1 MTAAPRTTSPSAS
14 APEAAAGRQATPAMP
29 SVPRVGLARARLEIL
44 AFFREKDALIWTL
57 LYPVVLLA
65 IFGSVFNE
73 EIAPGVSFSQYFLAG
88 MIATGLMLV
97 SFQQLAT
104 SIALERDDG
113 TLKRLEGT
121 PMPRAAYFVGKI
133 GMVAVTAVVQIALL
147 LLVGALFFD
156 LDLPT
161 DASTWATFAWVSLLG
176 VTSGTLLGIAFS
188 SVPRSGKSAAAVVTP
203 PLLILQF
210 ISGVFFVFTQLP
222 GWMQDLA
229 SLFPLKWVAQ
239 GMRSVFLPESFAA
252 AEAAGS
258 WQLGL
263 VALVLV
269 AWTVG
274 GLVLALTTFR
284 WRRRD
289 DG

>member
-1 MTAAPRTTSPSAS
+1 MSPSTRTDTS
-14 APEAAAGRQATPAMP
+14 AETRLP
-29 SVPRVGLARARLEIL
+29 SVARVGLARTRLEL
-44 AFFREKDALIWTL
+44 TAFLREKDALIWTL
-57 LYPVVLLA
+57 LYPIVLLA
-65 IFGSVFNE
+65 IFGSVFDQ

-97 SFQQLAT
+97 SFQQLAIG
-104 SIALERDDG
+104 IALERDDG

-121 PMPRAAYFVGKI
+121 PMPRAAYFIGKI
-133 GMVAVTAVVQIALL
+133 GMVLVTAVAQITL
-147 LLVGALFFD
+147 LLVVAVLFFD
-156 LDLPT
+156 IELPT
-161 DASTWATFAWVSLLG
+161 DSSSWATFAWVSVLG
-176 VTSGTLLGIAFS
+176 ITSGTLLGVAFS
-188 SVPRSGKSAAAVVTP
+188 SIPRSGKSAAAVVTP

-222 GWMQDLA
+222 TWMQTVA
-229 SLFPLKWVAQ
+229 SLFPLKWMAQ
-239 GMRSVFLPESFAA
+239 GMRSVFLPDYFAA
-252 AEAAGS
+252 EEAAGS

-269 AWTVG
+269 AWTIG

>member
-1 MTAAPRTTSPSAS
+1 MSPSTRTATS
-14 APEAAAGRQATPAMP
+14 AEARLP
-29 SVPRVGLARARLEIL
+29 SVARVGLARTRLEL
-44 AFFREKDALIWTL
+44 TAFFREKDALIWTL
-57 LYPVVLLA
+57 LYPIVLLA
-65 IFGSVFNE
+65 IFGSVFDQ

-97 SFQQLAT
+97 SFQQLAIG
-104 SIALERDDG
+104 IALERDDG

-133 GMVAVTAVVQIALL
+133 GMVLENAVAQITL
-147 LLVGALFFD
+147 LLVVAVLFFD
-156 LDLPT
+156 IELPT
-161 DASTWATFAWVSLLG
+161 DSSSWATFAWVSVLG
-176 VTSGTLLGIAFS
+176 ITSGTLLGIAFS
-188 SVPRSGKSAAAVVTP
+188 SIPRSGKSAAAVVTP

-222 GWMQDLA
+222 TWMQTIA
-229 SLFPLKWVAQ
+229 SLFPLKWMAQ
-239 GMRSVFLPESFAA
+239 GMRSVFLPDYFAA
-252 AEAAGS
+252 EEAAGS

-263 VALVLV
+263 VAVVLV
-269 AWTVG
+269 AWTIG

>member
-1 MTAAPRTTSPSAS
+1 MTIAHDRVTRRRSMMPNVAS
-14 APEAAAGRQATPAMP
+14 
-29 SVPRVGLARARLEIL
+29 VGLSRARLEITS
-44 AFFREKDALIWTL
+44 FFREKDALIWTL
-57 LYPVVLLA
+57 LYPIILLA

-97 SFQQLAT
+97 SFQQLAI
-104 SIALERDDG
+104 SIAMERDDG

-121 PMPRAAYFVGKI
+121 PMPRASYFVGKV
-133 GMVAVTAVVQIALL
+133 GMVLLTGTLQIALL
-147 LLVGALFFD
+147 LAVGAAFFD
-156 LDLPT
+156 LDLPSE
-161 DASTWATFAWVSLLG
+161 AERWGTFAWVSVLG
-176 VTSGTLLGIAFS
+176 ITAGTLLGIAYS
-188 SVPRSGKSAAAVVTP
+188 SLPRSGKSAAAVVTP

-210 ISGVFFVFTQLP
+210 ISGVFFVFTDLP
-222 GWMQDLA
+222 TWMQNLA
-229 SLFPLKWVAQ
+229 SLFPLKWMAQ
-239 GMRSVFLPESFAA
+239 GMRSVFLPEEFAS

-274 GLVLALTTFR
+274 GLVLSLTTFR

>member
-1 MTAAPRTTSPSAS
+1 MSPSTRTATS
-14 APEAAAGRQATPAMP
+14 AEARLP
-29 SVPRVGLARARLEIL
+29 SVARVGLARTRLEL
-44 AFFREKDALIWTL
+44 TAFFREKDALIWTL
-57 LYPVVLLA
+57 LYPIVLLA
-65 IFGSVFNE
+65 IFGSVFDQ

-97 SFQQLAT
+97 SFQQLAIG
-104 SIALERDDG
+104 IALERDDG

-133 GMVAVTAVVQIALL
+133 GMVLVTAVAQITL
-147 LLVGALFFD
+147 LLVVAVLFFD
-156 LDLPT
+156 IELPT
-161 DASTWATFAWVSLLG
+161 DSSSWATFAWVSVLG
-176 VTSGTLLGIAFS
+176 ITSGTLLGIAFS
-188 SVPRSGKSAAAVVTP
+188 SIPRSGKSAAAVVTP

-222 GWMQDLA
+222 TWMQTIA
-229 SLFPLKWVAQ
+229 SLFPLKWMAQ
-239 GMRSVFLPESFAA
+239 GMRSVFLPDYFAA
-252 AEAAGS
+252 EEAAGS

-263 VALVLV
+263 VAVVLV
-269 AWTVG
+269 AWTIG

>member
-1 MTAAPRTTSPSAS
+1 MTTTTTAP
-14 APEAAAGRQATPAMP
+14 APATPDAP
-29 SVPRVGLARARLEIL
+29 PIGVVPVGLSRVRLEL
-44 AFFREKDALIWTL
+44 TAFFREKDSLIWTL

-65 IFGSVFNE
+65 IFGSVFDE
-73 EIAPGVSFSQYFLAG
+73 EIAPGVSFSQYFLAA

-97 SFQQLAT
+97 SFQQLAIG
-104 SIALERDDG
+104 IALERDDG

-121 PMPRAAYFVGKI
+121 PMPRASYFVGKV
-133 GMVAVTAVVQIALL
+133 GMVLVTAVLQIALL
-147 LLVGALFFD
+147 LTVGATMFD
-156 LDLPT
+156 IALPT
-161 DASTWATFAWVSLLG
+161 DATSWATFAWVSVLG
-176 VTSGTLLGIAFS
+176 ITSGSLLGIAYS

-210 ISGVFFVFTQLP
+210 ISGVFFIFTELP
-222 GWMQDLA
+222 TWMQGVA
-229 SLFPLKWVAQ
+229 SLFPLRWMAQ
-239 GMRSVFLPESFAA
+239 GMRSVFLPDSFAT
-252 AEAAGS
+252 AEAGGD

-263 VALVLV
+263 VAIVLV
-269 AWTVG
+269 AWTIG

>member
-1 MTAAPRTTSPSAS
+1 MTIAHDRVTRRRSMMPNVAS
-14 APEAAAGRQATPAMP
+14 
-29 SVPRVGLARARLEIL
+29 VGLSRARLEITS
-44 AFFREKDALIWTL
+44 FFREKDALIWTL
-57 LYPVVLLA
+57 LYPIILLA

-97 SFQQLAT
+97 SFQQLAI
-104 SIALERDDG
+104 SIAMERDDG

-121 PMPRAAYFVGKI
+121 PMPRASYFVGKV
-133 GMVAVTAVVQIALL
+133 GMVLLTGTLQIALL
-147 LLVGALFFD
+147 LAVGAAFFD
-156 LDLPT
+156 LELPSE
-161 DASTWATFAWVSLLG
+161 AERWGTFAWVSVLG
-176 VTSGTLLGIAFS
+176 ITAGTLLGIAYS
-188 SVPRSGKSAAAVVTP
+188 SLPRSGKSAAAVVTP

-210 ISGVFFVFTQLP
+210 ISGVFFVFTDLP
-222 GWMQDLA
+222 AWMQNLA
-229 SLFPLKWVAQ
+229 SLFPLKWMAQ
-239 GMRSVFLPESFAA
+239 GMRSVFLPEEFAS

-274 GLVLALTTFR
+274 GLVLTLTTFR

>member
-1 MTAAPRTTSPSAS
+1 MTIAHDRVTRRRSMMPNVAS
-14 APEAAAGRQATPAMP
+14 
-29 SVPRVGLARARLEIL
+29 VGLSRARLEITS
-44 AFFREKDALIWTL
+44 FFREKDALIWTL
-57 LYPVVLLA
+57 LYPIILLA

-97 SFQQLAT
+97 SFQQLAI
-104 SIALERDDG
+104 SIAMERDDG

-121 PMPRAAYFVGKI
+121 PMPRASYFVGKV
-133 GMVAVTAVVQIALL
+133 GMVLLTGTLQIALL
-147 LLVGALFFD
+147 LAVGAAFFD
-156 LDLPT
+156 LELPSE
-161 DASTWATFAWVSLLG
+161 AERWGTFAWVSVLG
-176 VTSGTLLGIAFS
+176 ITAGTLLGIAYS
-188 SVPRSGKSAAAVVTP
+188 SLPRSGKSAAAVVTP

-210 ISGVFFVFTQLP
+210 ISGVFFVFTDLP
-222 GWMQDLA
+222 TWMQNLA
-229 SLFPLKWVAQ
+229 SLFPLKWMAQ
-239 GMRSVFLPESFAA
+239 GMRSVFLPEEFAS

-269 AWTVG
+269 AWTLG
-274 GLVLALTTFR
+274 GLVLTLTTFR

>member
-1 MTAAPRTTSPSAS
+1 MMPNVAS
-14 APEAAAGRQATPAMP
+14 
-29 SVPRVGLARARLEIL
+29 VGLSRARLEITS
-44 AFFREKDALIWTL
+44 FFREKDALIWTL
-57 LYPVVLLA
+57 LYPIILLA

-97 SFQQLAT
+97 SFQQLAI
-104 SIALERDDG
+104 SIAMERDDG

-121 PMPRAAYFVGKI
+121 PMPRASYFVGKV
-133 GMVAVTAVVQIALL
+133 GMVLLTGTLQIALL
-147 LLVGALFFD
+147 LAVGAAFFD
-156 LDLPT
+156 LELPSE
-161 DASTWATFAWVSLLG
+161 AERWGTFAWVSVLG
-176 VTSGTLLGIAFS
+176 ITAGTLLGIAYS
-188 SVPRSGKSAAAVVTP
+188 SLPRSGKSAAAVVTP

-210 ISGVFFVFTQLP
+210 ISGVFFVFTDLP
-222 GWMQDLA
+222 TWMQNLA
-229 SLFPLKWVAQ
+229 SLFPLKWMAQ
-239 GMRSVFLPESFAA
+239 GMRSVFLPEEFAS

-269 AWTVG
+269 AWTLG
-274 GLVLALTTFR
+274 GLVLTLTTFR

>member
-1 MTAAPRTTSPSAS
+1 MTIANDRATRRRSTMPNVAS
-14 APEAAAGRQATPAMP
+14 
-29 SVPRVGLARARLEIL
+29 VGWSRARLEITS
-44 AFFREKDALIWTL
+44 FFREKDALIWTL
-57 LYPVVLLA
+57 LYPIILLA

-97 SFQQLAT
+97 SFQQLAI
-104 SIALERDDG
+104 SIAMERDDG

-121 PMPRAAYFVGKI
+121 PMPRASYFVGKV
-133 GMVAVTAVVQIALL
+133 GMVLLTGTLQIALL
-147 LLVGALFFD
+147 LAVGAAFFD
-156 LDLPT
+156 LELPSE
-161 DASTWATFAWVSLLG
+161 AERWGTFAWVSVLG
-176 VTSGTLLGIAFS
+176 ITAGTLLGIAYS
-188 SVPRSGKSAAAVVTP
+188 SLPRSGKSAAAVVTP

-210 ISGVFFVFTQLP
+210 ISGVFFVFTDLP
-222 GWMQDLA
+222 TWMQNLA
-229 SLFPLKWVAQ
+229 SLFPLKWMAQ
-239 GMRSVFLPESFAA
+239 GMRSVFLPEEFAS

-274 GLVLALTTFR
+274 GLVLTLTTFR

>member
-1 MTAAPRTTSPSAS
+1 MSTPSTTSRTREPHAGSAS
-14 APEAAAGRQATPAMP
+14 RTAMP
-29 SVPRVGLARARLEIL
+29 GVARVGMSRARLEITS
-44 AFFREKDALIWTL
+44 FFREKDALIWTL

-73 EIAPGVSFSQYFLAG
+73 EISPGVSFSQYFLAG

-104 SIALERDDG
+104 GIALERDDG

-121 PMPRAAYFVGKI
+121 PMPRASYFLGKI
-133 GMVAVTAVVQIALL
+133 GMVLVTAVVQIALVL
-147 LLVGALFFD
+147 AVGVLFFD
-156 LDLPT
+156 LALPT
-161 DASTWATFAWVSLLG
+161 AGSAWVTFAWVSVLG

-210 ISGVFFVFTQLP
+210 ISGVFFIFTELP
-222 GWMQDLA
+222 TWMQTLA
-229 SLFPLKWVAQ
+229 SLFPLKWMAQ
-239 GMRSVFLPESFAA
+239 GMRSVFLPDSFAT

-263 VALVLV
+263 VALVLL

-274 GLVLALTTFR
+274 GLVLALTTFQ

>member
-1 MTAAPRTTSPSAS
+1 MSPSTRTATS
-14 APEAAAGRQATPAMP
+14 AEARLP
-29 SVPRVGLARARLEIL
+29 SVARVGLARTRLEL
-44 AFFREKDALIWTL
+44 TAFFREKDALIWTL
-57 LYPVVLLA
+57 LYPIVLLA
-65 IFGSVFNE
+65 IFGSVFDQ
-73 EIAPGVSFSQYFLAG
+73 EIAPEVSFSQYFLAG

-97 SFQQLAT
+97 SFQQLAIG
-104 SIALERDDG
+104 IALERDDG

-133 GMVAVTAVVQIALL
+133 GMVLVTAVAQITL
-147 LLVGALFFD
+147 LLVVAVLFFD
-156 LDLPT
+156 IELPT
-161 DASTWATFAWVSLLG
+161 DSSSWATFAWVSVLG
-176 VTSGTLLGIAFS
+176 ITSGTLLGIAFS
-188 SVPRSGKSAAAVVTP
+188 SIPRSGKSAAAVVTP

-222 GWMQDLA
+222 TWMQTIA
-229 SLFPLKWVAQ
+229 SLFPLKWMAQ
-239 GMRSVFLPESFAA
+239 GMRSVFLPDYFAA
-252 AEAAGS
+252 EEAAGS

-263 VALVLV
+263 VAVVLV
-269 AWTVG
+269 AWTIG

>member
-1 MTAAPRTTSPSAS
+1 MTLTHDGTARRRSTMPGVAS
-14 APEAAAGRQATPAMP
+14 
-29 SVPRVGLARARLEIL
+29 VGLSRARLEITS
-44 AFFREKDALIWTL
+44 FFREKDALIWTL
-57 LYPVVLLA
+57 LYPIILLA

-97 SFQQLAT
+97 SFQQLAI
-104 SIALERDDG
+104 SIAMERDDG

-121 PMPRAAYFVGKI
+121 PMPRASYFVGKV
-133 GMVAVTAVVQIALL
+133 GMVLLTGTLQIALL
-147 LLVGALFFD
+147 LAVGAAFFD
-156 LDLPT
+156 LELPSE
-161 DASTWATFAWVSLLG
+161 AERWGTFAWVSVLG
-176 VTSGTLLGIAFS
+176 ITAGTLLGIAYS
-188 SVPRSGKSAAAVVTP
+188 SLPRSGKSAAAVVTP

-210 ISGVFFVFTQLP
+210 ISGVFFVFTDLP
-222 GWMQDLA
+222 TWMQNLA
-229 SLFPLKWVAQ
+229 SLFPLKWMAQ
-239 GMRSVFLPESFAA
+239 GMRSVFLPEDFAS

-258 WQLGL
+258 WQLEL

>member
-1 MTAAPRTTSPSAS
+1 MSVELVADRTR
-14 APEAAAGRQATPAMP
+14 GDRGTPPGVLPVAW
-29 SVPRVGLARARLEIL
+29 ARTRLEL
-44 AFFREKDALIWTL
+44 TTFFREKDALIWTL
-57 LYPVVLLA
+57 LYPIILLA
-65 IFGSVFNE
+65 IFGSVFDD

-88 MIATGLMLV
+88 MVATGLMLV
-97 SFQQLAT
+97 SFQQLAIT
-104 SIALERDDG
+104 IAMERDDG

-121 PMPRAAYFVGKI
+121 PMPRASYFAGKV
-133 GMVAVTAVVQIALL
+133 GMVLVTGLVQIALL
-147 LLVGALFFD
+147 LAVGVALFGIE
-156 LDLPT
+156 LPT
-161 DASTWATFAWVSLLG
+161 DAQQWLTFGWVAVLG
-176 VTSGTLLGIAFS
+176 ITAGTLLGIAYS
-188 SVPRSGKSAAAVVTP
+188 SLPRSGKSAAAVVTP

-210 ISGVFFVFTQLP
+210 ISGVFFVFTDLP

-229 SLFPLKWVAQ
+229 SLFPLKWMAQ
-239 GMRSVFLPESFAA
+239 GMRSVFLPEDFAA

-274 GLVLALTTFR
+274 GLVLAMTTFR

>member
-1 MTAAPRTTSPSAS
+1 MSTTTQP
-14 APEAAAGRQATPAMP
+14 ATRADHRMP
-29 SVPRVGLARARLEIL
+29 GVARVGLARTRLEL
-44 AFFREKDALIWTL
+44 TAFFREKDALIWTL
-57 LYPVVLLA
+57 LYPIVLLA
-65 IFGSVFNE
+65 IFGSIFNQ

-97 SFQQLAT
+97 SFQQLAIG
-104 SIALERDDG
+104 IALERDDG

-133 GMVAVTAVVQIALL
+133 GMVLVTAVAQIALL
-147 LLVGALFFD
+147 LVVGVAFFD
-156 LDLPT
+156 LQMPT
-161 DASTWATFAWVSLLG
+161 QASSWATFAWVAVLG
-176 VTSGTLLGIAFS
+176 ITSGTLLGVAFS
-188 SVPRSGKSAAAVVTP
+188 SIPRSGKSAAAVVTP

-222 GWMQDLA
+222 TWMQDVA
-229 SLFPLKWVAQ
+229 SLFPLKWMAQ
-239 GMRSVFLPESFAA
+239 GMRSVFLPDYFAA
-252 AEAAGS
+252 EEAAGS

-263 VALVLV
+263 VALVLL

>member
-1 MTAAPRTTSPSAS
+1 MTIAHDRVTRRRSMMPNVAS
-14 APEAAAGRQATPAMP
+14 
-29 SVPRVGLARARLEIL
+29 VGLSRARLEITS
-44 AFFREKDALIWTL
+44 FFREKDALIWTL
-57 LYPVVLLA
+57 LYPIILLA

-97 SFQQLAT
+97 SFQQLAI
-104 SIALERDDG
+104 SIAMERDDG

-121 PMPRAAYFVGKI
+121 PMPRASYFVGKV
-133 GMVAVTAVVQIALL
+133 GMVLLTGTLQIALL
-147 LLVGALFFD
+147 LAVGAAFFD
-156 LDLPT
+156 LELPSE
-161 DASTWATFAWVSLLG
+161 AERWGTFAWVSVLG
-176 VTSGTLLGIAFS
+176 ITAGTLLGIAYS
-188 SVPRSGKSAAAVVTP
+188 SLPRSGKSAAAVVTP

-210 ISGVFFVFTQLP
+210 ISGVFFVFTDLP
-222 GWMQDLA
+222 TWMQNLA
-229 SLFPLKWVAQ
+229 SLFPLKWMAQ
-239 GMRSVFLPESFAA
+239 GMRSVFLPEEFAS

-274 GLVLALTTFR
+274 GLVLTLTTFR

>member
-1 MTAAPRTTSPSAS
+1 MSPSTRTATS
-14 APEAAAGRQATPAMP
+14 AEARLP
-29 SVPRVGLARARLEIL
+29 SVARVGLARTRLEL
-44 AFFREKDALIWTL
+44 TAFFREKDALIWTL
-57 LYPVVLLA
+57 LYPIVLLA
-65 IFGSVFNE
+65 IFGSVFDQ

-97 SFQQLAT
+97 SFQQLAIG
-104 SIALERDDG
+104 IALERDDG

-133 GMVAVTAVVQIALL
+133 GMVLVTAVAQITL
-147 LLVGALFFD
+147 LLVVAVLFFD
-156 LDLPT
+156 IELPT
-161 DASTWATFAWVSLLG
+161 DSSSCATFAWVSVLG
-176 VTSGTLLGIAFS
+176 ITSGTLLGIAFS
-188 SVPRSGKSAAAVVTP
+188 SIPRSGKSAAAVVTP

-222 GWMQDLA
+222 TWMQTIA
-229 SLFPLKWVAQ
+229 SLFPLKWMAQ
-239 GMRSVFLPESFAA
+239 GMRSVFLPDYFAA
-252 AEAAGS
+252 EEAAGS

-263 VALVLV
+263 VAVVLV
-269 AWTVG
+269 AWTIG

>member
-1 MTAAPRTTSPSAS
+1 MTIANDRATRRRSTMPNVAS
-14 APEAAAGRQATPAMP
+14 
-29 SVPRVGLARARLEIL
+29 VGLSRARLEITS
-44 AFFREKDALIWTL
+44 FFREKDALIWTL
-57 LYPVVLLA
+57 LYPIILLA

-97 SFQQLAT
+97 SFQQLAI
-104 SIALERDDG
+104 SIAMERDDG

-121 PMPRAAYFVGKI
+121 PMPRASYFVGKV
-133 GMVAVTAVVQIALL
+133 GMVLLTGTLQIALL
-147 LLVGALFFD
+147 LAVGAAFFD
-156 LDLPT
+156 LELPSE
-161 DASTWATFAWVSLLG
+161 AERWGTFAWVSVLG
-176 VTSGTLLGIAFS
+176 ITAGTLLGIAYS
-188 SVPRSGKSAAAVVTP
+188 SLPRSGKSAAAVVTP

-210 ISGVFFVFTQLP
+210 ISGVFFVFTDLP
-222 GWMQDLA
+222 TWMQNLA
-229 SLFPLKWVAQ
+229 SLFPLKWMAQ
-239 GMRSVFLPESFAA
+239 GMRSVFLPEEFAS

-269 AWTVG
+269 AWTLG
-274 GLVLALTTFR
+274 GLVLTLTTFR

>member
-1 MTAAPRTTSPSAS
+1 MTTLDDTDTA
-14 APEAAAGRQATPAMP
+14 RQRPTGAMP
-29 SVPRVGLARARLEIL
+29 TVLPVGLSRARLEITS
-44 AFFREKDALIWTL
+44 FFREKDALIWTL

-121 PMPRAAYFVGKI
+121 PMPRASYFVGKI
-133 GMVAVTAVVQIALL
+133 GMVLVTAVVQIALL
-147 LLVGALFFD
+147 LVVGMLFFD
-156 LDLPT
+156 LDLPSEPS
-161 DASTWATFAWVSLLG
+161 AWATFAWVSVLG
-176 VTSGTLLGIAFS
+176 VTSGTLLGVAFS

-229 SLFPLKWVAQ
+229 SLFPLKWMAQ
-239 GMRSVFLPESFAA
+239 GMRSVFLPDSFAS

-263 VALVLV
+263 VAIVLV

>member
-1 MTAAPRTTSPSAS
+1 MSTTTQP
-14 APEAAAGRQATPAMP
+14 ATRAEHRMP
-29 SVPRVGLARARLEIL
+29 GVARVGLARTRLEL
-44 AFFREKDALIWTL
+44 TAFFREKDALIWTL
-57 LYPVVLLA
+57 LYPIVLLA
-65 IFGSVFNE
+65 IFGSVFNQ

-97 SFQQLAT
+97 SFQQLAIG
-104 SIALERDDG
+104 IALERDDG

-133 GMVAVTAVVQIALL
+133 GMVLVTAVAQIGL
-147 LLVGALFFD
+147 LLVVGVAFFD
-156 LDLPT
+156 LQMPT
-161 DASTWATFAWVSLLG
+161 QASSWATFAWVAVLG
-176 VTSGTLLGIAFS
+176 ITSGTLLGVAFS
-188 SVPRSGKSAAAVVTP
+188 SIPRSGKSAAAVVTP

-222 GWMQDLA
+222 TWMQDVA
-229 SLFPLKWVAQ
+229 SLFPLKWMAQ
-239 GMRSVFLPESFAA
+239 GMRSVFLPDYFAA
-252 AEAAGS
+252 EEAAGS

-263 VALVLV
+263 VALVLL

>member
-1 MTAAPRTTSPSAS
+1 MSPSTRAD
-14 APEAAAGRQATPAMP
+14 TPAEARLP
-29 SVPRVGLARARLEIL
+29 SVARVGLARTRLEL
-44 AFFREKDALIWTL
+44 TAFFREKDALIWTL
-57 LYPVVLLA
+57 LYPIVLLA
-65 IFGSVFNE
+65 IFGSVFDQ

-97 SFQQLAT
+97 SFQQLAIG
-104 SIALERDDG
+104 IALERDDG

-133 GMVAVTAVVQIALL
+133 GMVLVTAVVQIALL
-147 LLVGALFFD
+147 LVAGVAFFD
-156 LDLPT
+156 LSMPT
-161 DASTWATFAWVSLLG
+161 QASAWVTFAWVAVLG
-176 VTSGTLLGIAFS
+176 VTSGTLLGVAFS
-188 SVPRSGKSAAAVVTP
+188 SLPRSGKSASAVVTP

-222 GWMQDLA
+222 TWMQNVA
-229 SLFPLKWVAQ
+229 SLFPLKWMAQ
-239 GMRSVFLPESFAA
+239 GMRSVFLPDYFAA
-252 AEAAGS
+252 EEAAGS

-263 VALVLV
+263 VALVLL
-269 AWTVG
+269 AWTIG

>member
-1 MTAAPRTTSPSAS
+1 MTIANDRATRRRSTMPNVAS
-14 APEAAAGRQATPAMP
+14 
-29 SVPRVGLARARLEIL
+29 VGLSRARLEITS
-44 AFFREKDALIWTL
+44 FFREKDALIWTL
-57 LYPVVLLA
+57 LYPIILLA

-97 SFQQLAT
+97 SFQQLAI
-104 SIALERDDG
+104 SIAMERDDG

-121 PMPRAAYFVGKI
+121 PMPRASYFVGKV
-133 GMVAVTAVVQIALL
+133 GMVLLTGTLQIALL
-147 LLVGALFFD
+147 LAVGAAFFD
-156 LDLPT
+156 LELPSE
-161 DASTWATFAWVSLLG
+161 AERWGTFAWVSVLG
-176 VTSGTLLGIAFS
+176 ITAGTLLGIAYS
-188 SVPRSGKSAAAVVTP
+188 SLPRSGKSAAAVVTP

-210 ISGVFFVFTQLP
+210 ISGVFFVFTDLP
-222 GWMQDLA
+222 TWMQNLA
-229 SLFPLKWVAQ
+229 SLFPLKWMAQ
-239 GMRSVFLPESFAA
+239 GMRSVFLPEEFAS

-274 GLVLALTTFR
+274 GLVLTLTTFR